1 MATKKQDPELQ
12 QAVKLLKVL
21 SETKRAAVVHL
32 IQALAEDEM
41 DDDTAFLEAHPDWVA
56 EDMACFAR
64 VEAGDYSQ
72 TVSAAELRRELGL
85 AARKEAA
92 HV

>member
-1 MATKKQDPELQ
+1 MAARRQSEQLKQ
-12 QAVKLLKVL
+12 AIALLRSL
-21 SETKRAAVVHL
+21 SEAR
-32 IQALAEDEM
+32 QASALDYLRFLAEDDV

-64 VEAGDYSQ
+64 IEAGDYSQ

-85 AARKEAA
+85 PARKEAA